1 MAKRKEELPK
11 PLSRIEQHLSYINKR
26 DISLSNLPKPLS
38 RIEEYLEYIA
48 YNMMEGGNINSE
60 VVERL
65 RTEVDK
71 LNENIIIGEIIE
83 QNLLLNADFSE
94 RKLMNSSGVL
104 IDSDTYNNYIGY
116 LEAGTYILSPK
127 TRNVFVFTEYPSGK
141 ACDKT
146 ISNKTTTTDLK
157 FTLEKPYYVGIN
169 YFIDGSTP
177 KLIKELNIEEKESVK
192 IPKLKVDM
200 KNLSTE
206 LLELLKLNTVNDL
219 EVTKEGET
227 FFIRSEFD
235 SKRDI
240 VAEVSRSGSHNGS
253 FNFVKTILIDKNEKD
268 LSKGVI
274 AVTNGDDITPIRTFT
289 TVGANHG
296 YTSVYEVSCTHDK
309 TTEDLG
315 SEWTGSDTATL
326 TLLKVESGKLTFAT
340 NYSEADGVVT
350 ANVLG
355 TMNNVLTHIN
365 GATNQTDITVT
376 SNKAI
381 QLYPSIN
388 NIKCNFILDGKEI
401 VEDGIY
407 FGKELRVKEQYNIM
421 CYKELIDLAHR
432 NIGVHFTKLN
442 IPTAVR
448 MKIDYLYTKGCN
460 CFISHTLT
468 TLKKITFCNCGFIQ
482 SIVIAGNG
490 KNVYRY
496 LPNVKAKS
504 GIDFGT
510 LYDMANY
517 KTDLKLFT
525 SDFIE
530 PTIPPNRCVDWV
542 GSDRE
547 NKDYG
552 FVMGYIVDKTDASNS
567 ERVKNGGGWDLRRTK
582 KSYPVALT
590 QLTLG
595 PGISKTFSCY
605 RNWISGEKVED
616 ASLFNIVKDKK
627 DTYVYI
633 DYHKDVKFKN
643 FALDEYLG
651 RNIEIVESKNFTLH
665 NDTVNADGVLF
676 SINNNYGYAILKLI

>member
-1 MAKRKEELPK
+1 MAKTKEDLPK
-11 PLSRIEQHLSYINKR
+11 PLSRIEQQLSYITRK
-26 DISLSNLPKPLS
+26 DTSLENLPKPLS

-48 YNMMEGGNINSE
+48 YNMNEDSTIDSE
-60 VVERL
+60 EIERL

-71 LNENIIIGEIIE
+71 LNENIIIGGGIE
-83 QNLLLNADFSE
+83 QDLLLNADFSPG
-94 RKLMNSSGVL
+94 KLMNSSGVL
-104 IDSDTYNNYIGY
+104 VNSTVYNNYIVR

-127 TRNVFVFTEYPSGK
+127 TRNVFAFTDYPSGK
-141 ACDKT
+141 VCDET
-146 ISNKTTTTDLK
+146 ISNKSTTTDLK
-157 FTLEKPYYVGIN
+157 FTLEKDYYVGIN
-169 YFIDGSTP
+169 YFIEGPTP
-177 KLIKELNIEEKESVK
+177 KLIKELNAAEKDSVK

-206 LLELLKLNTVNDL
+206 LLELFKSNTVNDL
-219 EVTKEGET
+219 EVTKDGET

-240 VAEVSRSGSHNGS
+240 IAEVSRSGSNNGS
-253 FNFVKTILIDKNEKD
+253 FNFIKTILIDKNEKD
-268 LSKGVI
+268 LSRGFI

-355 TMNNVLTHIN
+355 TMNNILTHIN
-365 GATNQTDITVT
+365 GATNQGDITVT

-421 CYKELIDLAHR
+421 CYKELIDLVHR

-442 IPTAVR
+442 IPPAVR
-448 MKIDYLYTKGCN
+448 MTIDYIYTKGCN
-460 CFISHTLT
+460 CFISHTVT
-468 TLKKITFCNCGFIQ
+468 TLKKITFGNCGFIQ
-482 SIVIAGNG
+482 SIVIAGNE

-510 LYDMANY
+510 LYDMGTY
-517 KTDLKLFT
+517 KSDLRLFA
-525 SDFIE
+525 SDFIN
-530 PTIPPNRCVDWV
+530 PSIPPNRCVDWV
-542 GSDRE
+542 GSDRDK
-547 NKDYG
+547 KDYG
-552 FVMGYIVDKTDASNS
+552 FVMGYVVDKTDGSNG
-567 ERVKNGGGWDLRRTK
+567 ERVKNGGGWDLRKTK
-582 KSYPVALT
+582 KSYPIALT
-590 QLTLG
+590 KLTLD
-595 PGISKTFSCY
+595 PGVSKSFSCY

-627 DTYVYI
+627 DIYVYI
-633 DYHKDVKFKN
+633 DYHKDVAFKN